1 MSYYVWR
8 TNTVLSENPHLNLG
22 GEFARS
28 ARWPMMISQIE
39 TPRMMHVKPKTPI
52 RADASEKRTA
62 HLMEDF
68 VAVYLLKSFF
78 QKYDNGGFWL
88 SHNI

>member
-39 TPRMMHVKPKTPI
+39 TPRTMHVKPKTPI
-52 RADASEKRTA
+52 RADPSEKNC
-62 HLMEDF
+62 
-68 VAVYLLKSFF
+68 S
-78 QKYDNGGFWL
+78 
-88 SHNI
+88 SHGRLCRCVLAKKLFSKI